1 MQYCGKVFIAFLYVK
16 VWVQQQNSVVG
27 DNTDVKMAFKK
38 AERGKKKSGKQ
49 AEENAHIHT
58 PSKQLIWS
66 EYLCQKGLL
75 LYDSR
80 ITYGQEHFHTE
91 PFLIQQRPPKK
102 KCKNTNYSFA
112 PEVIAKI
119 GLHVCNI
126 FANAMIVIFIVFC
139 LAK

>member
-1 MQYCGKVFIAFLYVK
+1 MFLYAVLWKGFIASLVCK
-16 VWVQQQNSVVG
+16 GLGVVQQNSVVG

-91 PFLIQQRPPKK
+91 AFLIQQRPPQKENVK
-102 KCKNTNYSFA
+102 LLITLSPQTQKQVYTYA
-112 PEVIAKI
+112 ID
-119 GLHVCNI
+119 LQ
-126 FANAMIVIFIVFC
+126 M
-139 LAK
+139 L